1 MRRYRYRQRVVVKKN
16 RCYLYKNKKGLKDA
30 DRVVRREEREYQY
43 VQIEER
49 KDSRMQT
56 EC

>member
-43 VQIEER
+43 VHIL
-49 KDSRMQT
+49 
-56 EC
+56 